1 MTRIKGLMAVA
12 ALALFA
18 AVTPAAAHERDS
30 YYDRHARDHAEHRQE
45 HRNLNYGHERAHD
58 RGFYSG
64 AEHRAFHRELRS
76 SHEDFH
82 AEHPGTRHDH
92 YRRW

>member
-1 MTRIKGLMAVA
+1 MTTINGLMAVA

-18 AVTPAAAHERDS
+18 AATPAAAHERDS
-30 YYDRHARDHAEHRQE
+30 SYNLHARDHAEHRQG
-45 HRNLNYGHERAHD
+45 HRNLNYAHERAHD

-76 SHEDFH
+76 SHENFH
-82 AEHPGTRHDH
+82 EERPGTRHDH
-92 YRRW
+92 DRRW